1 MQLWLSI
8 FFPKNK
14 NSIRR
19 PGYADTLL
27 EELENLQSLPKLA
40 DGEDESLDET
50 KRIEEAY
57 RRLWDITDGQ
67 YKKYQIRL
75 FQIVMGAFEPLS
87 IQQLLEAVSFDPDNP
102 NNHEELELDE
112 LKGLYCNFLRPNIG
126 GRLDFEHISAR
137 IFISE
142 MKEEGS
148 NKLVFS
154 ENENQYTL
162 ADISIKMIERP
173 DHWLWEAA
181 GISLVDWGR
190 EAKEYLEMEKVPSTE
205 VMVDISRLDHIH
217 SILFSNHFGTY
228 IFRWWVTHCQP
239 FRRNDQFIQ
248 RIYKF
253 IRDTKSSLEAWVF
266 YNIVFRTN
274 TRFFNAMARST
285 YQSKEVMCI
294 NPLLCMVSLNF
305 SPFVHNTGPGPALL
319 LGLDDI
325 TAQNLKGRTAL
336 HIACELADSAI
347 VEDLLKF
354 ERTKR
359 QSCYSLLLRKDCE
372 GKIPMHTSTTD
383 DVVRT
388 LLEYEMLESP
398 NPAANGSRV
407 SKLLDYED
415 ENGATPL
422 INIIQWCS
430 DDYLEEI
437 FTKYCLGPGQSP
449 YDSVWTATQFQKI
462 KALRLLV
469 KNKANTSAK
478 TSSSVTPDAPPLH
491 IAVKRGNMEMI
502 DLLLNW
508 GEGMKSISPLFGPV
522 ICTAVASQDTSV
534 VQYFL
539 DRGANIGDVGK
550 PYGTVLGVATRFR
563 DIPMARFLLGK
574 GADVNAK
581 GGEYGTLLG
590 VAAYSGHIH
599 MAKFLLG
606 EGADVDAKGGKYG
619 TPLGVAAYSGNIP
632 MARFLLGEGAD
643 VNAKGGVCETPL
655 GAVGRFGKG
664 RVARMVKFLIEEGA
678 LIELLSEENRNRVE
692 KVIQM
697 AS

>member
-1 MQLWLSI
+1 M
-8 FFPKNK
+8 
-14 NSIRR
+14 
-19 PGYADTLL
+19 GH
-27 EELENLQSLPKLA
+27 LA
-40 DGEDESLDET
+40 GGEDESLDET
-50 KRIEEAY
+50 KKIEEAY
-57 RRLWDITDGQ
+57 RQLWDITDDQ

-75 FQIVMGAFEPLS
+75 FQIVMGTFKPLS

-102 NNHEELELDE
+102 NNYKKLKLYELEE
-112 LKGLYCNFLRPNIG
+112 LYCNFLQPDSEG
-126 GRLDFEHISAR
+126 HLDFEHISAR

-142 MKEEGS
+142 MKEKGS
-148 NKLVFS
+148 NNLMFS
-154 ENENQYTL
+154 EDKNQYTL
-162 ADISIKMIERP
+162 ADISIKIIERP
-173 DHWLWEAA
+173 DHGIWEAA

-190 EAKEYLEMEKVPSTE
+190 EAKKYLEMEKVLSTE
-205 VMVDISRLDHIH
+205 LMVDWSRHDHIRD
-217 SILFSNHFGTY
+217 ILLSNHFGTY

-253 IRDTKSSLEAWVF
+253 IRDTKSSLEAWVL
-266 YNIVFRTN
+266 YNLAFRAN
-274 TRFFNAMARST
+274 KRFFNAMARST

-305 SPFVHNTGPGPALL
+305 SPFVHNAGPRPALL
-319 LGLDDI
+319 PGLDDI
-325 TAQNLKGRTAL
+325 TTQNLKGRTAL

-372 GKIPMHTSTTD
+372 GKIPMHTSKTD

-407 SKLLDYED
+407 SELLDYED

-422 INIIQWCS
+422 INIIRECS

-437 FTKYCLGPGQSP
+437 FTKYCLGPGQSL
-449 YDSVWTATQFQKI
+449 YDGVWAATESQKI
-462 KALRLLV
+462 KTLRLLV
-469 KNKANTSAK
+469 KNKTNTSAK
-478 TSSSVTPDAPPLH
+478 KSSSMALDTPPLH
-491 IAVKRGNMEMI
+491 IAVRRGNTEMI

-508 GEGMKSISPLFGPV
+508 GEGMKTISPQFGPV

-539 DRGANIGDVGK
+539 DRGANISGMGK
-550 PYGTVLGVATRFR
+550 RYGTVLGVAAHFH
-563 DIPMARFLLGK
+563 DIPMARFLLEK

-581 GGEYGTLLG
+581 GGEYGT
-590 VAAYSGHIH
+590 
-599 MAKFLLG
+599 
-606 EGADVDAKGGKYG
+606 
-619 TPLGVAAYSGNIP
+619 PLGVAACFGNSP
-632 MARFLLGEGAD
+632 MARFLLEEGAD
-643 VNAKGGVCETPL
+643 VNAKVGTYETPL
-655 GAVGRFGKG
+655 GVAGRFGKEK
-664 RVARMVKFLIEEGA
+664 MVKFLIKKGA
-678 LIELLSEENRNRVE
+678 LIELLSEEH
-692 KVIQM
+692 KH
-697 AS
+697 

>member
-1 MQLWLSI
+1 MYVYIALLEGMEYWALTI
-8 FFPKNK
+8 EKGFVGCNYGLAFFFPKNK

-190 EAKEYLEMEKVPSTE
+190 EAKEYLEMEKVLSTE
-205 VMVDISRLDHIH
+205 VMVDESRRNHINR
-217 SILFSNHFGTY
+217 ILFSNHFGSY
-228 IFRWWVTHCQP
+228 IFRWWVAHCQP

-253 IRDTKSSLEAWVF
+253 IRDTKSSLEAWVL
-266 YNIVFRTN
+266 YDIASRTSG
-274 TRFFNAMARST
+274 RFFDAMALST

-305 SPFVHNTGPGPALL
+305 SPFVHNAGPGPVLL
-319 LGLDDI
+319 PGLDDI

-407 SKLLDYED
+407 SELLDYED

-469 KNKANTSAK
+469 KNKTNTSAK
-478 TSSSVTPDAPPLH
+478 KSSSMALDTPPLH
-491 IAVKRGNMEMI
+491 IAVQRGNMEMI

-508 GEGMKSISPLFGPV
+508 GEGMKTISPLFGPV

-539 DRGANIGDVGK
+539 DRGANISDVGGI
-550 PYGTVLGVATRFR
+550 YGTVLGVATYYH

-581 GGEYGTLLG
+581 GGR
-590 VAAYSGHIH
+590 
-599 MAKFLLG
+599 
-606 EGADVDAKGGKYG
+606 YG
-619 TPLGVAAYSGNIP
+619 TPLRVAALSNHIP
-632 MARFLLGEGAD
+632 MARFLLREGANI
-643 VNAKGGVCETPL
+643 NAKRGTYKTPL
-655 GAVGRFGKG
+655 RIAKRFEKEKII
-664 RVARMVKFLIEEGA
+664 KFLIKKDI
-678 LIELLSEENRNRVE
+678 LIKLLSEEH
-692 KVIQM
+692 KH
-697 AS
+697 